1 MRFFDPSHRIEPLL
15 LNRPAPFEA
24 PNWTPETTLSDKT
37 RYEALYFLS
46 AAFGDKEKIQQIK
59 QQAVFAMAFT
69 VTKGLLDAAGVLQEE
84 VTIKDP
90 LSKRGQGR
98 LIIKSQYQS
107 TDNSNAPSSAFWT
120 SSKFEEWGTA
130 FIVNFN
136 NGGESLYYHIENNV
150 HVRLVRSGQ

>member
-1 MRFFDPSHRIEPLL
+1 MVQVLDPGRRIEPLL

-24 PNWTPETTLSDKT
+24 PTVDQQTTLSRQT

-98 LIIKSQYQS
+98 LIIKSQYQ
-107 TDNSNAPSSAFWT
+107 F
-120 SSKFEEWGTA
+120 
-130 FIVNFN
+130 
-136 NGGESLYYHIENNV
+136 
-150 HVRLVRSGQ
+150 